1 MATALLLLD
10 VQRNMLEPPEP
21 VPGAREIGAVIADV
35 LNRARSADAI
45 VVHVRNNGDA
55 DDPDAPGSPGWQL
68 VHAVLS
74 GEHVVDKHQPD
85 AFAETGLADLLPVA
99 VDVIVV
105 GMQSDYCVRGTS
117 LSALRRG
124 HVVRLVRGAHG
135 TYDGE
140 TAPQE
145 TAARVEAELR
155 NAGVQIIDPQQLLAN
170 VVATQP
176 AG

>member
-55 DDPDAPGSPGWQL
+55 DDPDAPGCAGWQL

-85 AFAETGLADLLPVA
+85 AFAETGLADLLPAAAEV
-99 VDVIVV
+99 VVV
-105 GMQSDYCVRGTS
+105 GMQSDYCIRETS
-117 LSALRRG
+117 LSALRRASCG
-124 HVVRLVRGAHG
+124 
-135 TYDGE
+135 
-140 TAPQE
+140 
-145 TAARVEAELR
+145 
-155 NAGVQIIDPQQLLAN
+155 
-170 VVATQP
+170 P
-176 AG
+176 AGTRRPRHL